1 MSKRNRKRDELNNPV
16 VMVRIPLWRSEWEE
30 FRAIVE
36 GADPTGNPIDVLTAL
51 VRAVN
56 NGDIIV
62 DRPSPIP
69 RS

>member
-1 MSKRNRKRDELNNPV
+1 MSKKTRKRNELNNPIIT
-16 VMVRIPLWRSEWEE
+16 VRIPLWRSEWEE
-30 FRAIVE
+30 FREVVRSVDE
-36 GADPTGNPIDVLTAL
+36 GGNPLDVICAL

-56 NGDIIV
+56 SGEITV